1 MRSIRRP
8 FVIAVVGIGLTVVA
22 APTAAAHVTVR
33 PSSEPAGT
41 TYSVLTFR
49 VPNERE
55 DAATVKVD
63 VVFPA
68 STPVSGVL
76 VRPVPGWQVRSKGSR
91 ITWRGGRIPVGGYQ
105 DFDVSVS
112 KVPDQPGPLV
122 FKALQTYSDGKVVRW
137 IETAPE
143 GSPEPEH
150 PAPTVQ
156 LTSPRPAESASGSS
170 NRADRSLAIAALA
183 VAVVALWGAI
193 AGRLRRSTGRD

>member
-1 MRSIRRP
+1 MIRRP
-8 FVIAVVGIGLTVVA
+8 FVLAVVGIGLAVVA
-22 APTAAAHVTVR
+22 VPPAAAHVTVR

-49 VPNERE
+49 VPNERDE
-55 DAATVKVD
+55 ATTVRLD

-76 VRPVPGWQVRSKGSR
+76 VRPVPGWHVRAEGSR
-91 ITWRGGRIPVGGYQ
+91 ITWRGGQIPVGGYQ

-150 PAPTVQ
+150 PAPTLQ
-156 LTSPRPAESASGSS
+156 LTSPQPAESAASSS

-183 VAVVALWGAI
+183 LAVVALWSAT
-193 AGRLRRSTGRD
+193 AGRLRRRD